1 MTNEIVYGA
10 YILIWPA
17 LTLGVLTVI
26 CGAVLKDVR
35 KARKSDED
43 LI

>member
-1 MTNEIVYGA
+1 MSNELIYGA

-26 CGAVLKDVR
+26 CGAVVR
-35 KARKSDED
+35 DARNARDSDED